1 MRVLPCRPTTRD
13 LISSMSC
20 SVLSTGSSASM
31 RTTSPRCPPPSLL
44 WGLHSFKRQCT
55 GPLSLHSTLR
65 RHRLSLK
72 AVYEESMAHV
82 ILRFSQPLTL
92 REAIGTALPSP
103 ACGYSHIRHLLPA
116 LQAIPPATARQVQ
129 GPCIPSLPGHL
140 SICHHAT
147 WRTVLKMNACSS
159 AFPCTLG
166 GRE

>member
-103 ACGYSHIRHLLPA
+103 VNQCLWIFSHTSSTPS
-116 LQAIPPATARQVQ
+116 TAGHTTSHSKTGTRSLH
-129 GPCIPSLPGHL
+129 PLSAWPSLHL
-140 SICHHAT
+140 SPRHMENCFKNEC
-147 WRTVLKMNACSS
+147 L
-159 AFPCTLG
+159 
-166 GRE
+166 